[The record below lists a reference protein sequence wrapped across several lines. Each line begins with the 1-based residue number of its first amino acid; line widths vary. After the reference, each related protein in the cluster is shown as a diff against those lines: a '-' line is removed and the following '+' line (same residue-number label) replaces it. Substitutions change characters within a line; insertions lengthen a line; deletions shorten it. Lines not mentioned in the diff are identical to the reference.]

1 MEKIKPTLQ
10 IPMQKENTHW
20 KSNTTRNTGFFFF
33 LPLNFVK

>member
-20 KSNTTRNTGFFFF
+20 KSNTTHKTGGF
-33 LPLNFVK
+33 LAT